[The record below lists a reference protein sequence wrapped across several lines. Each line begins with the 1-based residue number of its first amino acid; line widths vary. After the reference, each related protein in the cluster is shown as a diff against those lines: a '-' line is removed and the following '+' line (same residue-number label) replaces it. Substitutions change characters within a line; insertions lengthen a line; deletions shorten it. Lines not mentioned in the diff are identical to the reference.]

1 MAIRGGK
8 KIPDKRGFVDGP
20 GGYRGRDDR
29 DPGFGDAGS
38 SNSSGTDGGGGN
50 VTNTNVN
57 TGVTTNVTNTN
68 PTTGETTNVT
78 FGGPDPRNRQPTYNP
93 NILGAYF
100 GYYNPDY
107 APSPSTITT
116 PSAVGDVPS
125 TPFPATEISSNVSS
139 GYSPIGSNP
148 GNNFFSSIGS
158 GISNLA
164 SNINM
169 GNVLGS
175 AIGNMIAPGIGGLLG
190 GYIGNTYGDD
200 DPSNNFFGNLGEN
213 LKTDFGDTVDFFS
226 PDVKAVDPS
235 LDTSG
240 LTIDDLTGSEITD
253 TVDPVNE
260 IGLGTLYGPKVTDIL
275 YQDPNALP
283 DNPMYGPDELQR
295 RAGGSSYGLPGSDYT
310 SPTAPS
316 ESAVQR
322 PTIADVTNKPTPR
335 SMPMSYG
342 DLNIFQ
348 SGPVQGL
355 TLTNEQDQLNKEAM
369 TELIRNVVE
378 DFDGAKPYFQDP
390 NSTFRTITPGEM
402 YAIGAPSN
410 EVARSGYNMDQL
422 IADVT
427 QGRARPMGGYYMQG
441 YNVDEEG
448 NPSLDT
454 DQSTRNMLY
463 GPQEKPVFDYGNN
476 ISLVDNPS
484 DPYGTAQSA
493 LEEALHYDSANSPMP
508 NTLGEFDYAYNR
520 GVIPGASYSFDEG
533 EETMVKEMIGAQNDL
548 DHLRAV
554 GYNDIDIGR
563 VVPFEGPAQ
572 FGLQP
577 QQYESFLDQFGFTQK
592 KPGASFLNQGGL
604 VPPISGPMSNGI
616 GVLYKNK

>member
-8 KIPDKRGFVDGP
+8 KLPDKRGFVDGP

-29 DPGFGDAGS
+29 NPGSNEVGS
-38 SNSSGTDGGGGN
+38 SNSSGTGDNN
-50 VTNTNVN
+50 VTNN
-57 TGVTTNVTNTN
+57 GTNVTNTN
-68 PTTGETTNVT
+68 PNTGETTNVT
-78 FGGPDPRNRQPTYNP
+78 FGGPRGPGDPVYNP
-93 NILGAYF
+93 NILGQYV

-107 APSPSTITT
+107 APVGGTITNS
-116 PSAVGDVPS
+116 SAVGNVPS
-125 TPFPATEISSNVSS
+125 TPFPVTATSGDVSS

-148 GNNFFSSIGS
+148 SNNFFSGIGS

-164 SNINM
+164 STFNI
-169 GNVLGS
+169 GNVVGS
-175 AIGNMIAPGIGGLLG
+175 AIGNAIFPGIGGLLG

-226 PDVKAVDPS
+226 PDVKAIDPS

-240 LTIDDLTGSEITD
+240 LTTADLTGSEITD
-253 TVDPVNE
+253 TVDPVKQ
-260 IGLGTLYGPKVTDIL
+260 IGLGTLYGPSVTDIS

-295 RAGGSSYGLPGSDYT
+295 MAGGSSYGLPGSDYT

-316 ESAVQR
+316 ENAVQR
-322 PTIADVTNKPTPR
+322 PTIADVTNKPTPS

-355 TLTNEQDQLNKEAM
+355 TLTNEEDQINKEAM
-369 TELIRNVVE
+369 TELIQNVVE

-402 YAIGAPSN
+402 YEIGAPSN
-410 EVARSGYNMDQL
+410 EVSSYMDYDQA
-422 IADVT
+422 IADA
-427 QGRARPMGGYYMQG
+427 RARAARGVIGGYYMRG
-441 YNVDEEG
+441 YNVDEDG
-448 NPSLDT
+448 NPSFDT

-476 ISLVDNPS
+476 ISLVNNPS
-484 DPYGTAQSA
+484 DAYGLAQAA

-508 NTLGEFDYAYNR
+508 NTLGEFDYGYNS
-520 GVIPGASYSFDEG
+520 GVVPGASYSFDEG
-533 EETMVKEMIGAQNDL
+533 EETMIKEMLGSQNDL
-548 DHLRAV
+548 AFLKAV
-554 GYNDIDIGR
+554 GYPNVTIGAEVQPSIDGT
-563 VVPFEGPAQ
+563 PSDYGFN
-572 FGLQP
+572 LTP
-577 QQYESFLDQFGFTQK
+577 QQYASFLDQFGFTQK
-592 KPGASFLNQGGL
+592 KPGASFFNQGGL